1 MHFETDYVMKES
13 KRQKRK
19 RRRATFSTI
28 GVLAPTYILG
38 ALVVFLIIA
47 LNVN

>member
-28 GVLAPTYILG
+28 GVLFPTVV
-38 ALVVFLIIA
+38 ALISLWLETGPGIG
-47 LNVN
+47 